1 MLSEMRE
8 AVSGYGRLRLVQ
20 SWGASTHLK
29 VGALCSHSC
38 RPTDSEP
45 LGRAALTHRG
55 TALAEELGMRPLVA
69 HCYLGLGTVYRRTA
83 KREQG
88 HERLTTATTTYR
100 EIDMR
105 FWLEHAATEMG
116 A

>member
-1 MLSEMRE
+1 VQPL
-8 AVSGYGRLRLVQ
+8 VSSDGLGTTGPGCTHTSQDGVGG
-20 SWGASTHLK
+20 GA
-29 VGALCSHSC
+29 A
-38 RPTDSEP
+38 D
-45 LGRAALTHRG
+45 A
-55 TALAEELGMRPLVA
+55 PLVA

>member
-1 MLSEMRE
+1 
-8 AVSGYGRLRLVQ
+8 
-20 SWGASTHLK
+20 
-29 VGALCSHSC
+29 
-38 RPTDSEP
+38 
-45 LGRAALTHRG
+45 
-55 TALAEELGMRPLVA
+55 MRPLVA

-88 HERLTTATTTYR
+88 HERLTTATMTYR